1 MRRSLTPAAAFGCLT
16 AAPRGACADLMTI
29 ARPDGPLSRLLVL
42 DLTQVL
48 AGPYAAQIFGDLGA
62 RVIKIEPPGG
72 EMARAVAPH
81 FVKGESAYYL
91 AVNRNKESLAID
103 LKTARGRAIML
114 DLVRRADI
122 VLENFRPGVAARL
135 GFDYEALKAV
145 NPKIVVCAISGFGQ
159 TGPYRDRP
167 AFDIIVQAMS
177 GGMSMTGELGGR
189 PVRAGIPLADLSAGL
204 YAVIGALAA
213 VERVRQEGVGAYI
226 DVSMLDCQISML
238 VYQAAYHLIA
248 GEVPGRQGREH
259 ASWPTYRAFRCADDI
274 EIVVAANTER
284 MWSDL
289 CAALDC
295 SELPADPRFRL
306 NEDRLRHRAELAP
319 VLEVAAAKIRSD
331 DLLTKLAAAQVP
343 AGPINAL
350 DRALADPQVRHRDM
364 VVELTDRDGDSIK
377 VVGTPLRFEGRS
389 SREHAYPHRLGAD
402 TADILRELLGMPE
415 DEVAR
420 LAKEG
425 VVALG

>member
-1 MRRSLTPAAAFGCLT
+1 
-16 AAPRGACADLMTI
+16 MTI

-42 DLTQVL
+42 DLTQFL

-72 EMARAVAPH
+72 EMTRSIAPH

-103 LKTARGRAIML
+103 LKTARGRAILL
-114 DLVRRADI
+114 DLVRHADI

-135 GFDYEALKAV
+135 GLGYEALKAV

-167 AFDIIVQAMS
+167 AYDIIVQAMS
-177 GGMSMTGELGGR
+177 GGMSMTGELGGK
-189 PVRAGIPLADLSAGL
+189 PVRAGIPLGDLSAGL

-213 VERVRQEGVGAYI
+213 VERVRHDGVGAYV

-248 GEVPGRQGREH
+248 GVVPGTQGREH
-259 ASWPTYRAFRCADDI
+259 VSFPTYRAFRCADGI

-289 CAALDC
+289 CAALGC
-295 SELPADPRFRL
+295 GELPAEPRFRL

-319 VLEVAAAKIRSD
+319 LLEAAAAKIQSEH
-331 DLLTKLAAAQVP
+331 LLTRLAAAQVP
-343 AGPINAL
+343 AGPINTL

-364 VVELTDRDGDSIK
+364 VMELTDGDGDSIR
-377 VVGTPLRFEGRS
+377 VAGTPLKFEGGFPCK
-389 SREHAYPHRLGAD
+389 HAYPHRLGAD
-402 TADILRELLGMPE
+402 TADILRELLGMPA

-425 VVALG
+425 VIALE

>member
-1 MRRSLTPAAAFGCLT
+1 
-16 AAPRGACADLMTI
+16 MTR
-29 ARPDGPLSRLLVL
+29 ASPDGVQSPSRPDGPLSRLLVL
-42 DLTQVL
+42 DLTQFL

-72 EMARAVAPH
+72 EMTRAIAPH

-103 LKTARGRAIML
+103 LKSERGRAIML

-135 GFDYEALKAV
+135 GLGYDALKAV
-145 NPKIVVCAISGFGQ
+145 NPKIIVCAISGFGQ

-167 AFDIIVQAMS
+167 AYDIIVQAMS
-177 GGMSMTGELGGR
+177 GGMSMTGELGGK
-189 PVRAGIPLADLSAGL
+189 PVRAGIPLGDLSAGM

-213 VERVRQEGVGAYI
+213 VERARHEGVGAYI
-226 DVSMLDCQISML
+226 DVSMLDCQIAML

-248 GEVPGRQGREH
+248 GEVPGPQGREH
-259 ASWPTYRAFRCADDI
+259 VSFPTYRAFRCRDGI

-289 CAALDC
+289 CGALDVGD
-295 SELPADPRFRL
+295 LPADPRFRL

-319 VLEVAAAKIRSD
+319 LLEAAAARMSSD
-331 DLLTKLAAAQVP
+331 DLLGKLAAAQVP
-343 AGPINAL
+343 AGPINTL

-364 VVELTDRDGDSIK
+364 VAELTDSDGDTIR
-377 VVGTPLRFEGRS
+377 VAGNPLKFAGAS
-389 SREHAYPHRLGAD
+389 GGHAYPHRLGAD
-402 TADILRELLGMPE
+402 TAGILHELLGLPE
-415 DEVAR
+415 DEIAG
-420 LAKEG
+420 LAKAG
-425 VVALG
+425 VIAVG

>member
-1 MRRSLTPAAAFGCLT
+1 
-16 AAPRGACADLMTI
+16 MTI

-42 DLTQVL
+42 DLTQFL
-48 AGPYAAQIFGDLGA
+48 AGPYATQIFGDLGA

-72 EMARAVAPH
+72 EIARAIAPH

-135 GFDYEALKAV
+135 GFDYTALKAV

-167 AFDIIVQAMS
+167 AYDIIAQAMS
-177 GGMSMTGELGGR
+177 GGMSMTGERGGR
-189 PVRAGIPLADLSAGL
+189 PVRAGIPLGDLSAGL

-238 VYQAAYHLIA
+238 VYQAAYHLLA
-248 GEVPGRQGREH
+248 GEVPGPQGREH
-259 ASWPTYRAFRCADDI
+259 VSFPTYRAFRCADGI

-289 CAALDC
+289 CAALGC
-295 SELPADPRFRL
+295 GELPADPRFRL

-319 VLEVAAAKIRSD
+319 LLEAAAAKIRSD

-377 VVGTPLRFEGRS
+377 VVGTPLKFEGRS

>member
-1 MRRSLTPAAAFGCLT
+1 
-16 AAPRGACADLMTI
+16 
-29 ARPDGPLSRLLVL
+29 
-42 DLTQVL
+42 
-48 AGPYAAQIFGDLGA
+48 
-62 RVIKIEPPGG
+62 
-72 EMARAVAPH
+72 
-81 FVKGESAYYL
+81 
-91 AVNRNKESLAID
+91 
-103 LKTARGRAIML
+103 
-114 DLVRRADI
+114 
-122 VLENFRPGVAARL
+122 
-135 GFDYEALKAV
+135 
-145 NPKIVVCAISGFGQ
+145 
-159 TGPYRDRP
+159 
-167 AFDIIVQAMS
+167 MS
-177 GGMSMTGELGGR
+177 GGMSITGERGGK

-213 VERVRQEGVGAYI
+213 LERVRREGVGAYI

-238 VYQAAYHLIA
+238 VYQAAYHLIG
-248 GEVPGRQGREH
+248 GEVPGPQGREH
-259 ASWPTYRAFRCADDI
+259 AAWPTYRAFRCADCI

-295 SELPADPRFRL
+295 GELPADPRFRL

-319 VLEVAAAKIRSD
+319 LLEAAAAKIRSD

-343 AGPINAL
+343 AGPINTL

>member
-1 MRRSLTPAAAFGCLT
+1 
-16 AAPRGACADLMTI
+16 MTI

-42 DLTQVL
+42 DLTLFL
-48 AGPYAAQIFGDLGA
+48 AGPFAGQIFGDLGA

-72 EMARAVAPH
+72 EIARAVAPH

-103 LKTARGRAIML
+103 LKSERGRAIML

-135 GFDYEALKAV
+135 GLGYETLKAA

-167 AFDIIVQAMS
+167 AYDIVAQAMS

-189 PVRAGIPLADLSAGL
+189 PVRAGIPLGDLSAGL
-204 YAVIGALAA
+204 YAVIGVLAA
-213 VERVRQEGVGAYI
+213 VERMRQDGVGAYI

-238 VYQAAYHLIA
+238 VYQAAYHFLA
-248 GEVPGRQGREH
+248 GEVPGPQGREH
-259 ASWPTYRAFRCADDI
+259 PSFPTYRAFRCADGI

-284 MWSDL
+284 MWSGL
-289 CAALDC
+289 CAALGC
-295 SELPADPRFRL
+295 GELPADPRFRL
-306 NEDRLRHRAELAP
+306 NEDRLRHRAELVA
-319 VLEVAAAKIRSD
+319 LLAAAAAKIPSD

-343 AGPINAL
+343 AGPINTL
-350 DRALADPQVRHRDM
+350 DRALADQQVRHRDM
-364 VVELTDRDGDSIK
+364 VVELTDCDGDSIK
-377 VVGTPLRFEGRS
+377 VAGTPLKFAGRS
-389 SREHAYPHRLGAD
+389 SREHAYPHRIGAD
-402 TADILRELLGMPE
+402 TADILREFLGMPE
-415 DEVAR
+415 DEIAR

-425 VVALG
+425 VVALDEAKRS